1 VDNYFPKETKGK
13 GVMTGMDV
21 VIQTRNLTKTYQSF
35 LGRTEVKALEDLSLE
50 IPRGEIFGIL
60 GPNGSGKTTTI
71 KILLGLL
78 FPTSGSAHILG
89 KPATDVAIKAK
100 IGFLPEESYLYKF
113 LNADETLDFFGRLFH
128 LDRKTRKKR
137 ADELI
142 EQFGLEHARKR
153 RLNEYSKG
161 MIRRVSFA
169 QALINDPE
177 LVILD
182 EPTSGLDPISSRQMK
197 DLILDLK
204 KKGKTIFLS
213 SHLLADVQNIC
224 DKIAILHQG
233 TLRKLGSVK
242 EILQQDSSV
251 TMTFENLSEE
261 AKSKIESLAGESG
274 ARLVQ
279 SEKTR
284 ESLEEVFLQTI
295 EEKEKAKPE

>member
-1 VDNYFPKETKGK
+1 MTETEP
-13 GVMTGMDV
+13 

-35 LGRTEVKALEDLSLE
+35 LGRTEVNALDNLSLE
-50 IPRGEIFGIL
+50 VPKGEIFGIL

-89 KPATDVAIKAK
+89 KPATNVAIKAK

-128 LDRKTRKKR
+128 LDRKTRKQR
-137 ADELI
+137 ADQLI
-142 EQFGLEHARKR
+142 EQFGLQTARKR
-153 RLNEYSKG
+153 RLKEYSKG

-169 QALINDPE
+169 QALINDPD
-177 LVILD
+177 LIILD

-224 DKIAILHQG
+224 DRIAILHQG
-233 TLRKLGSVK
+233 KLRKLGSVK
-242 EILQQDSSV
+242 EILQQDASV
-251 TMTFENLSEE
+251 TMTFENLPEE
-261 AKSKIESLAGESG
+261 VRTRIESLAGESG

-284 ESLEEVFLQTI
+284 GTLEEIFLQTI
-295 EEKEKAKPE
+295 EEKAKSE

>member
-1 VDNYFPKETKGK
+1 
-13 GVMTGMDV
+13 MTGMDV
-21 VIQTRNLTKTYQSF
+21 VIQTRNLTKTYRSF

-89 KPATDVAIKAK
+89 KPATDVAVKAK

-142 EQFGLEHARKR
+142 ELFGLEHARKR
-153 RLNEYSKG
+153 RLKEYSKG

-182 EPTSGLDPISSRQMK
+182 EPTSGLDPISSRQTK

-204 KKGKTIFLS
+204 RKGKTIFLS

-224 DKIAILHQG
+224 DRIAILHQG
-233 TLRKLGSVK
+233 KLRKLGSVK

-251 TMTFENLSEE
+251 TMTFENLTEE
-261 AKSKIESLAGESG
+261 TKARIESLAGESG

-284 ESLEEVFLQTI
+284 GSLEEIFLQTI

>member
-1 VDNYFPKETKGK
+1 
-13 GVMTGMDV
+13 MTGMDV